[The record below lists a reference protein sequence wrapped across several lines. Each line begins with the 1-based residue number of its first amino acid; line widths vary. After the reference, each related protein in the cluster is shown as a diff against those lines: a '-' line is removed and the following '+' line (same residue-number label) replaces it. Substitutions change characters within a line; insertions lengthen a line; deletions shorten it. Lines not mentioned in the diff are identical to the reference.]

1 MVICIGNGVDCMNI
15 LFIGDVFSSIG
26 REMIQ
31 QYLPQLKKKYAIDMI
46 IANVENATHGKG
58 LIKKHYD
65 EFLFQGISLMTMG
78 NHTFSKKDLLNYID
92 EAQRLVVPYNQPKAL
107 PGVGSREI
115 SFNGVKVRVTN
126 LLGITFMDGK
136 SQNPFEAIDEVLKE
150 DTSDI
155 HIVDFHA
162 EATSEKIA
170 LGYYL
175 DGKVSAVLGTHTH
188 VATADEKILQN
199 GTAYQSDV
207 GMTGPYE
214 SVIGCD
220 KEVIIQRMKDGL
232 MSRFQI
238 AEGEGQ
244 LSATLLCFDKKYQC
258 QSIQRI
264 CIDPYHH
271 I

>member
-1 MVICIGNGVDCMNI
+1 MNI

-26 REMIQ
+26 REMIET
-31 QYLPQLKKKYAIDMI
+31 YLPRIKNKYSVDLV

-58 LIKKHYD
+58 LSKKHYD
-65 EFLFQGISLMTMG
+65 FFLFEGISMMTMG
-78 NHTFSKKDLLNYID
+78 NHTYSKKEIFDYID
-92 EAQRLVVPYNQPKAL
+92 DADRLVVPLNKPKAL
-107 PGVGSREI
+107 PGVGSRTI
-115 SFNGVKVRVTN
+115 DFKGKKIRVTN
-126 LLGITFMDGK
+126 LLGLTFMDGK
-136 SQNPFEAIDEVLKE
+136 SQNPFETMDELLK
-150 DTSDI
+150 DDNSDI

-188 VATADEKILQN
+188 VTTADEKILPHN
-199 GTAYQSDV
+199 TAFQCDV

-220 KEVIIQRMKDGL
+220 KEVIIKRMQDGL
-232 MSRFQI
+232 MSPFTI

-244 LSATLLCFDKKYQC
+244 LRATLLTFNDNNQC
-258 QSIQRI
+258 TQIKRI
-264 CIDPYHH
+264 CVDPDHPL
-271 I
+271 

>member
-1 MVICIGNGVDCMNI
+1 MNI

-26 REMIQ
+26 REMIDT
-31 QYLPQLKKKYAIDMI
+31 YLVKLKKKYQVDLV

-78 NHTFSKKDLLNYID
+78 NHTFAKKELFDYID
-92 EAQRLVVPYNQPKAL
+92 DATRLIVPYNQPRAL
-107 PGVGSREI
+107 PGVGSRQIEV
-115 SFNGVKVRVTN
+115 NGIKIRVTN

-136 SQNPFEAIDEVLKE
+136 SQNPFEAIEDVLKDDE
-150 DTSDI
+150 SDI

-175 DGKVSAVLGTHTH
+175 DGRVSAVLGTHTH
-188 VATADEKILQN
+188 VTTADEKILPQ
-199 GTAYQSDV
+199 GTAFQCDV

-220 KEVIIQRMKDGL
+220 KETIIKRMQTG
-232 MSRFQI
+232 MMTPFQI
-238 AEGEGQ
+238 AEGKGQ
-244 LSATLLCFDKKYQC
+244 LCATLLCFDEQYCC
-258 QSIQRI
+258 QRIQRI
-264 CIDPYHH
+264 CIDPFHPF
-271 I
+271 IA

>member
-1 MVICIGNGVDCMNI
+1 MKI
-15 LFIGDVFSSIG
+15 LFIGDVFAAIG
-26 REMIQ
+26 REMIET
-31 QYLPQLKKKYAIDMI
+31 YLPQLKQQYQIDVV

-58 LIKKHYD
+58 LNKRHYE
-65 EFLFQGISLMTMG
+65 EFLFSGNFIGMTMG
-78 NHTFSKKDLLNYID
+78 NHTFAKKELFDYID
-92 EAQRLVVPYNQPKAL
+92 EADRLIVPYNQPRAL
-107 PGVGSREI
+107 PGMGSREI
-115 SFNGVKVRVTN
+115 TILGKKIRVTN

-136 SQNPFEAIDEVLKE
+136 SQNPFEAIDDVLKE

-188 VATADEKILQN
+188 VTTADEKILPQ

-220 KEVIIQRMKDGL
+220 KDSIIKRMKTGVMTPFL
-232 MSRFQI
+232 V
-238 AEGEGQ
+238 AESVGQ
-244 LSATLLCFDKKYQC
+244 LRATLLTFNDQNQC
-258 QSIQRI
+258 IQIERI
-264 CIDPYHH
+264 CIDPDHSF
-271 I
+271 

>member
-1 MVICIGNGVDCMNI
+1 MNI

-26 REMIQ
+26 RDMIDR
-31 QYLPQLKKKYAIDMI
+31 YLPQLRQKYQIDMI

-58 LIKKHYD
+58 LIKKHYE
-65 EFLFQGISLMTMG
+65 EFLFQGISMMTMG
-78 NHTFSKKDLLNYID
+78 NHTFAKKELFDYID
-92 EAQRLVVPYNQPKAL
+92 EADRLVVPYNQPKAL
-107 PGVGSREI
+107 PGVGSREVMI
-115 SFNGVKVRVTN
+115 KGKKIRVTN
-126 LLGITFMDGK
+126 LLGLTFMDGK
-136 SQNPFEAIDEVLKE
+136 SQNPFEVIDDILKE

-188 VATADEKILQN
+188 VPTADEKILDN

-207 GMTGPYE
+207 GMTGPYM

-220 KEVIIQRMKDGL
+220 HESIITRMKSGL
-232 MSRFQI
+232 MTPFLP

-244 LSATLLCFDKKYQC
+244 FLATLMTFDQDNKCSAIK
-258 QSIQRI
+258 RI
-264 CIDPYHH
+264 RIDPSHPF
-271 I
+271 

>member
-1 MVICIGNGVDCMNI
+1 MKI

-26 REMIQ
+26 RDMIAK
-31 QYLPQLKKKYAIDMI
+31 YLPKLKKKYQIDVV

-58 LIKKHYD
+58 LIRKHYE
-65 EFLFQGISLMTMG
+65 EFLFQGISFMTMG
-78 NHTFSKKDLLNYID
+78 NHTFSKKELFDYID
-92 EAQRLVVPYNQPKAL
+92 EADRLIVPYNQPKAL
-107 PGVGSREI
+107 PGIGSREI
-115 SFNGVKVRVTN
+115 QVQGKKIRVTN

-136 SQNPFEAIDEVLKE
+136 SQNPFEVIDEIVDK

-188 VATADEKILQN
+188 VATSDEKILRH

-220 KEVIIQRMKDGL
+220 KDSIIKRMHSGL
-232 MSRFQI
+232 MTPFQV

-244 LSATLLCFDKKYQC
+244 FLATLLEFDQHNQCKK
-258 QSIQRI
+258 IERI
-264 CIDPYHH
+264 CIDPLHPF
-271 I
+271 IA

>member
-1 MVICIGNGVDCMNI
+1 MNI

-26 REMIQ
+26 REMVET
-31 QYLPQLKKKYAIDMI
+31 YLPLLKKKYKIDMV

-58 LIKKHYD
+58 LIKKHYE
-65 EFLFQGISLMTMG
+65 EFLFQGISMMTMG
-78 NHTFSKKDLLNYID
+78 NHTFSKKELLDYVD
-92 EAQRLVVPYNQPKAL
+92 DASRLVVPYNQPKAL

-115 SFNGVKVRVTN
+115 CIQGKKVRVTN

-136 SQNPFEAIDEVLKE
+136 AQNPFEAIDEVLKE

-170 LGYYL
+170 MGYYL

-188 VATADEKILQN
+188 VQTADEKILSG

-207 GMTGPYE
+207 GMTGPFM

-220 KEVIIQRMKDGL
+220 HESIIYRMKTGL
-232 MSRFQI
+232 MTQFI
-238 AEGEGQ
+238 PAEGPGQ
-244 LSATLLCFDKKYQC
+244 LLATLLCFDKDNHCKK
-258 QSIQRI
+258 IERI
-264 CIDPYHH
+264 CIDQNHPFVF
-271 I
+271 

>member
-1 MVICIGNGVDCMNI
+1 MNI
-15 LFIGDVFSSIG
+15 LFIGDVFSSVG
-26 REMIQ
+26 REMVNR
-31 QYLPQLKKKYAIDMI
+31 YLPQIKNKYAVDVV

-78 NHTFSKKDLLNYID
+78 NHTFSKKELFDYID
-92 EAQRLVVPYNQPKAL
+92 EADRLIVPYNQPKAL
-107 PGVGSREI
+107 PGIGSRTI
-115 SFNGVKVRVTN
+115 VIKGTKIRVTN

-136 SQNPFEAIDEVLKE
+136 SQNPFEAIEDVLK
-150 DTSDI
+150 DDDSDI

-175 DGKVSAVLGTHTH
+175 DGRVSAVLGTHTH
-188 VATADEKILQN
+188 VATADEKILEN
-199 GTAYQSDV
+199 KTAYQSDV
-207 GMTGPYE
+207 GMTGPYVG
-214 SVIGCD
+214 VIGCD
-220 KEVIIQRMKDGL
+220 KDVIIKRMCDGIYGQ
-232 MSRFQI
+232 FVPAQ
-238 AEGEGQ
+238 GQGQ
-244 LSATLLCFDKKYQC
+244 LCATLLSFDQHHVC

-271 I
+271 L

>member
-1 MVICIGNGVDCMNI
+1 MKI
-15 LFIGDVFSSIG
+15 LFIGDVFAAIG
-26 REMIQ
+26 REMIET
-31 QYLPQLKKKYAIDMI
+31 YLPQLKQQYQIDVV

-58 LIKKHYD
+58 LNKRHYE

-78 NHTFSKKDLLNYID
+78 NHTFAKKELFDYID
-92 EAQRLVVPYNQPKAL
+92 EADRLIVPYNQPRAL
-107 PGVGSREI
+107 PGMGSREI
-115 SFNGVKVRVTN
+115 TILGKKIRVTN

-136 SQNPFEAIDEVLKE
+136 SQNPFEAIDDVLKE

-188 VATADEKILQN
+188 VTTADEKILPQ

-220 KEVIIQRMKDGL
+220 KDSIVKRMKTGVMTPFL
-232 MSRFQI
+232 V
-238 AEGEGQ
+238 AESVGQ
-244 LSATLLCFDKKYQC
+244 LRATLLTFNDQNQC
-258 QSIQRI
+258 IQIERI
-264 CIDPYHH
+264 CIDPDHSF
-271 I
+271 

>member
-1 MVICIGNGVDCMNI
+1 MNI

-26 REMIQ
+26 REMIEE
-31 QYLPQLKKKYAIDMI
+31 YLPVLKEKYHIDFV

-58 LIKKHYD
+58 LIKKHYN

-78 NHTFSKKDLLNYID
+78 NHTFAKKELFEYID
-92 EAQRLVVPYNQPKAL
+92 EADRLVVPYNQPKAL

-115 SFNGVKVRVTN
+115 IFKNRKIRVTN

-136 SQNPFEAIDEVLKE
+136 SQNPFEAIDEVLE
-150 DTSDI
+150 NDQSDI

-162 EATSEKIA
+162 EATSEKVA

-188 VATADEKILQN
+188 VATADEKILPK

-207 GMTGPYE
+207 GMTGPYH
-214 SVIGCD
+214 SAIGCD
-220 KEVIIQRMKDGL
+220 VESIIKRMKMGIL
-232 MSRFQI
+232 TPFQI
-238 AEGEGQ
+238 AESEGQ
-244 LSATLLCFDKKYQC
+244 LRATLLTFNDQNQC
-258 QSIQRI
+258 TGIQRI
-264 CIDPYHH
+264 CIDPDHLL
-271 I
+271 